1 MPQATPTPLGSTPA
15 SPSPLA
21 AWTVLSLPLLLAM
34 GACYALIGGFGSG
47 SEDVIAAHFRAWRSE
62 QPSAVAALKFFTNWG
77 NPALY
82 LVYAGILF
90 RGLRRRRRDLTM
102 LALGYLAAQL
112 IVSVAIERLLKIS
125 IGRPRPDAGGPFVP
139 WSFDAAHNA
148 LPSGHT
154 TEIMVQTV
162 PLALR
167 AKAWRFGPWLTPLAL
182 SFVAGLMGASRIA
195 LGWHHPS
202 DVLAGWLLGSLG
214 GFLALYLARRW
225 T

>member
-1 MPQATPTPLGSTPA
+1 
-15 SPSPLA
+15 
-21 AWTVLSLPLLLAM
+21 LSLPLLLAM
-34 GACYALIGGFGSG
+34 GACYAFLG
-47 SEDVIAAHFRAWRSE
+47 SEDAIIAHFDAWR
-62 QPSAVAALKFFTNWG
+62 PAHPAAVAALKLCTDWG

-82 LVYAGILF
+82 LVYAGILI
-90 RGLRRRRRDLTM
+90 RGLRRRRRELTM

-112 IVSVAIERLLKIS
+112 IVSVAIERFLKIS
-125 IGRPRPDAGGPFVP
+125 IGRPRPDVPGPYVP
-139 WSFDAAHNA
+139 WSFDSPHNS

-167 AKAWRFGPWLTPLAL
+167 AKSWLPPLAL
-182 SFVAGLMGASRIA
+182 SLMAGCIGASRIA

-214 GFLALYLARRW
+214 GYLALYLARRW